1 MKKNNVR
8 KNYIEK
14 RVLRVICREAGYQ
27 LYRLIARLIGARRR

>member
-8 KNYIEK
+8 KNYIMK